1 MKRIIYVGMDGI
13 RRSAIYYIKK
23 DVDSLNRSSIL
34 NEIFCE
40 KLNAKYI
47 VRFEEV

>member
-13 RRSAIYYIKK
+13 RRSATFFIKK
-23 DVDSLNRSSIL
+23 DIQALNKSAIL

-47 VRFEEV
+47 VRFEEA